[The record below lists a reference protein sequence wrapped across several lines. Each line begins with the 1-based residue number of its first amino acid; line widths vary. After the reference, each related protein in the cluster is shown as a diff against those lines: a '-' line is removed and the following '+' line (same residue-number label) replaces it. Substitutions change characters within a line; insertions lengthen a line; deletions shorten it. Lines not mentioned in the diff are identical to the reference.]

1 MEKPVAG
8 AQGHANNC
16 DDHLCLWLL
25 ITMRTHKWP
34 RFLFPSGKKEK
45 CLRRTKGG
53 KKKKER
59 KKKTQQQ
66 LSGVAFLMKP
76 FFPTVLPPKWE
87 ESRGKQEGGI
97 LYSDDSKEDFHS
109 CDDGM

>member
-1 MEKPVAG
+1 MPLASHNNANTQVAQIPVS
-8 AQGHANNC
+8 Q
-16 DDHLCLWLL
+16 W
-25 ITMRTHKWP
+25 
-34 RFLFPSGKKEK
+34 KERK

-59 KKKTQQQ
+59 KKKTQHQ

-87 ESRGKQEGGI
+87 ESRGRQEGGI